1 MKVVVSLAILLAL
14 LLPMAVFAQQ
24 PRPYHNGPV
33 WDIAFIRAK
42 AGMDDKYTRYLAD
55 EWKRE
60 QETMKKAGYVTDYKV
75 LVTEPHGP
83 QDYDFILM
91 TQYKDLATM
100 EANEDKMRALAEQT
114 FGGQPKIEA
123 GYQDRNT
130 WREVMGNR
138 LAREIILEPAMASK

>member
-1 MKVVVSLAILLAL
+1 MKVVVSLAILFAL
-14 LLPMAVFAQQ
+14 LLPLAALAQQ

-33 WDIAFIRAK
+33 WDIVFIRAK
-42 AGMDDKYTRYLAD
+42 AGMDDKYTRYLAED
-55 EWKRE
+55 WKRE
-60 QETMKKAGYVTDYKV
+60 QEAMKKAGFVMDYKV
-75 LVTEPHGP
+75 FTTEAHGP

-114 FGGQPKIEA
+114 FGGMPKIEA

-130 WREVMGNR
+130 WRDVLGNR
-138 LAREIILEPAMASK
+138 LAREIILEPAAAR